1 MKNNIFNLM
10 SIRDFAKEIG
20 KPESTIRT
28 WRNRKSIPDDVFV
41 LIGKTVFIKVNKFQ
55 EWLENN

>member
-1 MKNNIFNLM
+1 MAVK
-10 SIRDFAKEIG
+10 DFAKEIG

-28 WRNRKSIPDDVFV
+28 WRNRNNIPEDIFII
-41 LIGKTVFIKVNKFQ
+41 IGKTVFIKINKFQ